1 MHPWAKAAL
10 VLGACAG
17 GEAFAPAMMP
27 GLQLRARAG
36 PGGAPAAVRGARLV
50 AGARVA
56 RLPPLRMG
64 LFDAFKNA
72 LANEDLGT
80 PPPDGLSQDPWLSG
94 MRKAIVV
101 KFVKDGEV
109 VAEGEALPGDKVA
122 DVARKAKVT
131 LPATCMM
138 KANGQDVQVSA
149 ATSRV
154 PAPERRQLGDRR
166 GGLGDD
172 GLGLPCPP
180 RPSSPEPPPVRV
192 AHAAGAVLL
201 ACFAGESCGPLLIC
215 LVLCVYRVCLRLCG
229 PTFRSAARCARL
241 L

>member
-17 GEAFAPAMMP
+17 GEAFAPASPAP
-27 GLQLRARAG
+27 GLQLRVRA
-36 PGGAPAAVRGARLV
+36 GAPAAVRGARLG
-50 AGARVA
+50 AGGRVA

-109 VAEGEALPGDKVA
+109 MTEGEALPGTRLPTL
-122 DVARKAKVT
+122 RK
-131 LPATCMM
+131 
-138 KANGQDVQVSA
+138 
-149 ATSRV
+149 
-154 PAPERRQLGDRR
+154 RQR
-166 GGLGDD
+166 
-172 GLGLPCPP
+172 
-180 RPSSPEPPPVRV
+180 
-192 AHAAGAVLL
+192 
-201 ACFAGESCGPLLIC
+201 
-215 LVLCVYRVCLRLCG
+215 
-229 PTFRSAARCARL
+229 
-241 L
+241 

>member
-17 GEAFAPAMMP
+17 GEAFAPASPAP
-27 GLQLRARAG
+27 GLQLRVRA
-36 PGGAPAAVRGARLV
+36 GAPAAVRGARLG
-50 AGARVA
+50 AGGRVA

-122 DVARKAKVT
+122 DVAKKAKVT
-131 LPATCMM
+131 LPDTCMM
-138 KANGQDVQVSA
+138 KANEQDVQVSA

-154 PAPERRQLGDRR
+154 PAPERRNLVTDKEDSEMMDSGLSAPVWTNFSQR
-166 GGLGDD
+166 G
-172 GLGLPCPP
+172 
-180 RPSSPEPPPVRV
+180 EVRTV
-192 AHAAGAVLL
+192 AVTRTEY
-201 ACFAGESCGPLLIC
+201 F
-215 LVLCVYRVCLRLCG
+215 VYI
-229 PTFRSAARCARL
+229 
-241 L
+241 